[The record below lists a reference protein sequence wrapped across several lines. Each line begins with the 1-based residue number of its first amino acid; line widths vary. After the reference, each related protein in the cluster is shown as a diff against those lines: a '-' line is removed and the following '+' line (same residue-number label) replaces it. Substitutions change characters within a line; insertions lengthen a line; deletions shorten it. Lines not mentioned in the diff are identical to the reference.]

1 MPYSLN
7 YCRAKGN
14 IMQDLLFT
22 ANAVLPIVIMIAIGY
37 MLKKLKVL
45 TPEFLNVGNKV
56 VYRFLL
62 PILLFYNVYNIQDF
76 SSIDWTFVLYGLVGI
91 VVVFALAIPLYC
103 LFTKDNGQRGALIQ
117 SAFRSNYAIIG
128 IPLATALFG
137 QAGAAAASLMS
148 AFTIPL
154 FNMLAVVTLSIFN
167 KKEEKARVNFGK
179 ILLGIVTNPL
189 IIGVVSGLVVLGI
202 RALLNLGGVTF
213 RLTDIGFL
221 YSAIKSLGSVATPLA
236 LIILGGQF
244 QFSSVKTLWKP
255 IVLGTVVR
263 TVIVPA
269 AALLLASVIFKNL
282 AGEYYATYVA
292 VFGTPVAV
300 SSAVLAKEMDGDEE
314 LAGQLVVWTTVASSV
329 TVFVI
334 ILTLRLIGVF

>member
-1 MPYSLN
+1 
-7 YCRAKGN
+7 
-14 IMQDLLFT
+14 MQDLLFT
-22 ANAVLPIVIMIAIGY
+22 ANAVLPIVFMTALGY
-37 MLKKLKVL
+37 LLKKLKVL
-45 TPEFLNVGNKV
+45 TTEFLDVGNKLT
-56 VYRFLL
+56 YRILL
-62 PILLFYNVYNIQDF
+62 PILLFYNVYNIEDF
-76 SSIDWTFVLYGLVGI
+76 SSVDWSFVLYGLVGI

-103 LFTKDNGQRGALIQ
+103 VFTKDNGQRGALIQ

-154 FNMLAVVTLSIFN
+154 FNVLAVVTLSVFN
-167 KKEEKARVNFGK
+167 KKEEKAHINVGK
-179 ILLGIVTNPL
+179 ILLGIVKNPL
-189 IIGVVSGLVVLGI
+189 IIGVVSGLAVLGI

-213 RLTDIGFL
+213 RLTDVGFL
-221 YSAIKSLGSVATPLA
+221 YSTIRSLGAIATPLA
-236 LIILGGQF
+236 LIVLGGQF
-244 QFSSVKTLWKP
+244 QFSSVKTLWRP
-255 IVLGTVVR
+255 ILLGTVVR

-269 AALLLASVIFKNL
+269 AALLLASVIFKDL

-300 SSAVLAKEMDGDEE
+300 SSAVLAKEMDSDYE
-314 LAGQLVVWTTVASSV
+314 LAGQLVVWTTIASSI

-334 ILTLRLIGVF
+334 ILILRLLNIF

>member
-1 MPYSLN
+1 ME
-7 YCRAKGN
+7 
-14 IMQDLLFT
+14 DLLFT

-37 MLKKLKVL
+37 LLKRLKIL

-62 PILLFYNVYNIQDF
+62 PVLLFYNIYNIQDF
-76 SSIDWTFVLYGLVGI
+76 SSIDWAFVLYGVVGVI
-91 VVVFALAIPLYC
+91 VVFALAIPLYC

-137 QAGAAAASLMS
+137 QSGAAAASLMS

-154 FNMLAVVTLSIFN
+154 FNILAVITLSVFN
-167 KKEEKARVNFGK
+167 KNDEKAHINVGK
-179 ILLGIVTNPL
+179 ILLGIVKNPL
-189 IIGVVSGLVVLGI
+189 IIGVVSGLVVLGV

-213 RLTDIGFL
+213 RLTDVGFL
-221 YSAIKSLGSVATPLA
+221 YSTIKTLGSVATPLA
-236 LIILGGQF
+236 LIVLGGQF

-269 AALLLASVIFKNL
+269 AALLLASVIFKDL

-300 SSAVLAKEMDGDEE
+300 SSAVLAKEMGSDDE
-314 LAGQLVVWTTVASSV
+314 LAGQLVVWTTIASSI

-334 ILTLRLIGVF
+334 ILTLRLLNVF

>member
-1 MPYSLN
+1 
-7 YCRAKGN
+7 
-14 IMQDLLFT
+14 MQDLMFT
-22 ANAVLPIVIMIAIGY
+22 ANAVLPIVLMIALGY
-37 MLKKLKVL
+37 LLKRLKIL
-45 TPEFLNVGNKV
+45 TPEFLSVGNKV

-62 PILLFYNVYNIQDF
+62 PILLFYNIYNIEDF
-76 SSIDWTFVLYGLVGI
+76 TAIDWGFVLYALVGI
-91 VVVFALAIPLYC
+91 AVVFALAIPLYC

-137 QAGAAAASLMS
+137 AKGAAAASLMS
-148 AFTIPL
+148 AFTIPM
-154 FNMLAVVTLSIFN
+154 FNALAVVTLSIFN
-167 KKEEKARVNFGK
+167 KNDEKARINVGK

-189 IIGVVSGLVVLGI
+189 IIGVVSGLAVLGI
-202 RALLNLGGVTF
+202 RALLNLGDVSF
-213 RLTDIGFL
+213 RLTDVGFL
-221 YSAIKSLGSVATPLA
+221 YSAIKSLGAAATPLA

-244 QFSSVKTLWKP
+244 QFASVKTLWKP
-255 IVLGTVVR
+255 IVLATVVR

-269 AALLLASVIFKNL
+269 AALLLAGVIFKNL

-300 SSAVLAKEMDGDEE
+300 SSAVLAKEMGGDDE
-314 LAGQLVVWTTVASSV
+314 LAGQLVVWTTVVSSV

-334 ILTLRLIGVF
+334 ILTLRLLHIF

>member
-1 MPYSLN
+1 MN
-7 YCRAKGN
+7 
-14 IMQDLLFT
+14 DLLFT

-37 MLKKLKVL
+37 TLKRLKVV
-45 TPEFLNVGNKV
+45 TDEFLRVGNKI
-56 VYRFLL
+56 VYRFFL
-62 PILLFYNVYNIQDF
+62 PILLFYNVYSIEDF
-76 SSIDWTFVLYGLVGI
+76 SSIDWSFVLYGLVGI

-128 IPLATALFG
+128 IPLASALFG
-137 QAGAAAASLMS
+137 AKGAAAASLMS

-154 FNMLAVVTLSIFN
+154 FNILAVITLSVFN
-167 KKEEKARVNFGK
+167 KNDEKTRINFGK
-179 ILLGIVTNPL
+179 VLLDIVKNPL

-202 RALLNLGGVTF
+202 RALFELGDVTF
-213 RLTDIGFL
+213 RLTDVGFL
-221 YSAIKSLGSVATPLA
+221 YSAIKSLGAAATPLA
-236 LIILGGQF
+236 LVVLGGQF

-300 SSAVLAKEMDGDEE
+300 SSAVLAKEMGGDDE
-314 LAGQLVVWTTVASSV
+314 LATQLVVWTTVVSAI

-334 ILTLRLIGVF
+334 ILTLRLLGIF

>member
-1 MPYSLN
+1 M
-7 YCRAKGN
+7 K
-14 IMQDLLFT
+14 DLLFT
-22 ANAVLPIVIMIAIGY
+22 ANAVLPIVIMIAAGY
-37 MLKKLKVL
+37 ILKKLKVL
-45 TPEFLNVGNKV
+45 TTEFLSVGNKV

-62 PILLFYNVYNIQDF
+62 PILLFYNIYNIEDF
-76 SSIDWTFVLYGLVGI
+76 ASFDWGFVLYALVGI
-91 VVVFALAIPLYC
+91 VVVCALAIPLYC
-103 LFTKDNGQRGALIQ
+103 LFTKDNGCRGALIQ

-137 QAGAAAASLMS
+137 AKGAAAASLMS

-154 FNMLAVVTLSIFN
+154 FNILAVVTLSVFN
-167 KKEEKARVNFGK
+167 KNDEKAHINFGK
-179 ILLGIVTNPL
+179 VLLGIVKNPL
-189 IIGVVSGLVVLGI
+189 IIGVVSGLAALGI
-202 RALLNLGGVTF
+202 RALLNLGNVTF
-213 RLTDIGFL
+213 RLTDVEFL
-221 YSAIKSLGSVATPLA
+221 YSTIKTLGAAATPLA

-269 AALLLASVIFKNL
+269 AALLLAGVILGNL

-300 SSAVLAKEMDGDEE
+300 SSAVLAKEMDADVE
-314 LAGQLVVWTTVASSV
+314 LAGQLVVWTTVASSI
-329 TVFVI
+329 TLFVI
-334 ILTLRLIGVF
+334 ILTLRLLNIF